1 MNHQISVVSNSKL
14 NEPLSQRVIHPN
26 SSAIRLLKICCK
38 ISFDYSHQMWT
49 RQHSDSCLYL
59 KGVAYGCDQHGV
71 KITNHSKSGTSVI
84 QWGAGGRRTAAA
96 RWTGGGEV
104 TAAEQPNARRRS
116 SSSNRWYVFDT
127 PDGCVQILHQLL
139 MATMTWSMKLSLT
152 PVSKAPTSFCKY
164 LITEVPGELEE
175 SSTEG
180 QVDLGG
186 SRGEAMQNG
195 LPQVRMEC
203 NQNQQCQ
210 AHTKQ
215 VVVIDSSYQC
225 QFCASKFKTYFQLK
239 SHLTQHKGEQVSE
252 AERVCGV
259 CHKPTAWHIEA
270 AGSCELRRA
279 HSSSSFSIFNSLT

>member
-1 MNHQISVVSNSKL
+1 
-14 NEPLSQRVIHPN
+14 
-26 SSAIRLLKICCK
+26 
-38 ISFDYSHQMWT
+38 MWA

-59 KGVAYGCDQHGV
+59 KGVAYGCDQHSV

-84 QWGAGGRRTAAA
+84 QWGAGGWRTAAA

-104 TAAEQPNARRRS
+104 TAAEQPNARGRS
-116 SSSNRWYVFDT
+116 SSSNRWYVFNT
-127 PDGCVQILHQLL
+127 PDGSVRILVHKLL
-139 MATMTWSMKLSLT
+139 MATMTWSMTWSPT
-152 PVSKAPTSFCKY
+152 PVSKAPTSFCKC
-164 LITEVPGELEE
+164 LIAEVPGELEE

-180 QVDLGG
+180 QVDPGG
-186 SRGEAMQNG
+186 SRGEAVQNG

-203 NQNQQCQ
+203 NQNQHCQ

-252 AERVCGV
+252 AEWVCGV
-259 CHKPTAWHIEA
+259 CHKPTASHIRA
-270 AGSCELRRA
+270 A
-279 HSSSSFSIFNSLT
+279 HSC